1 VSRAISLQYSGMMSL
16 KAMNERCSMGSVISS
31 HHLNRID
38 DMVARRQS
46 GTILTGGKRMLGKS
60 LLDHFDFSRGSFY
73 PPTVIS
79 DVDVSHELW
88 QEEIFGPVVVVKKFS
103 VSYTMIRAGFF
114 DVKFTLRLNPREL
127 DLPMLPSTDWERESG
142 LRICQELIELVLILI
157 LVLFG

>member
-1 VSRAISLQYSGMMSL
+1 MSL
-16 KAMNERCSMGSVISS
+16 EAMNERCSMGSIISP

-46 GTILTGGKRMLGKS
+46 GTVLTGGKRMLGKS

-79 DVDVSHELW
+79 DVDVSDELW

-103 VSYTMIRAGFF
+103 VSCIRMQARLF
-114 DVKFTLRLNPREL
+114 DA
-127 DLPMLPSTDWERESG
+127 
-142 LRICQELIELVLILI
+142 
-157 LVLFG
+157 